1 MDDNNTK
8 SEAAPESG
16 AEETKATI
24 PFWKQLGP
32 GLITAAVV
40 IGPGSITIASKV
52 GAKMGPDL
60 VWALALAGGFMML
73 FTSMAARIGV
83 LNEVSA
89 LTLMTRHYGRWLAIA
104 CGVLSFTVA
113 AAFQSGN
120 YVACATALE
129 AVAPVPQGVNDWLHR
144 ALKSPGESDSDE
156 AVPGEAVWMLF
167 VGIVALIFVF
177 GAKKLYRSL
186 EKVMTALVAV
196 MLFCFVL
203 NLTVA
208 VPRFGIALVMA
219 AAFAAGWRMK
229 NRSAALALKTG
240 SGIGFL
246 AVLATTPELAQFV
259 GGLIPKMWLSEDA
272 GLVAGITATT
282 FSVIAAL
289 YQSTLAQQKGWG
301 KEQVGIAT
309 REALTGISV
318 LVCVSLMI
326 MMTSAIVLRG
336 EEIKNAAGLAEQL
349 SPLMGGAG
357 KIVFSLGFL
366 AAAFSSTVI
375 NAMIGG
381 GLLADGFGL
390 GSDVNSMNNRCF
402 TTLAMAVGLGVGY
415 YGLSNTDP
423 LGAIVWAQ
431 RMTILAVPLVA
442 ITLVVMANDRRIVG
456 EHRNRVWQNVF
467 AVFAVGVLLWFTK
480 NKVVALLAG

>member
-1 MDDNNTK
+1 MANEEPNT
-8 SEAAPESG
+8 EQAPESG
-16 AEETKATI
+16 AVETKTTI

-89 LTLMTRHYGRWLAIA
+89 LSLMTRHYGRWLAIA

-129 AVAPVPQGVNDWLHR
+129 SLTGMSVNL
-144 ALKSPGESDSDE
+144 
-156 AVPGEAVWMLF
+156 WMAF
-167 VGIVALIFVF
+167 VGVIALIFVF

-196 MLFCFVL
+196 MLVCFVL

-219 AAFAAGWRMK
+219 VVFAAGWRMK
-229 NRSAALALKTG
+229 NRSAAMALKTG

-259 GGLIPKMWLSEDA
+259 GGLIPKMWLPEDA
-272 GLVAGITATT
+272 GLVAGMTATT

-289 YQSTLAQQKGWG
+289 YQSTLAQQKGWR

-318 LVCVSLMI
+318 LICVSLMI

-336 EEIKNAAGLAEQL
+336 EEIKNAAELAEQL

-390 GSDVNSMNNRCF
+390 GSNVNSMNNRAF
-402 TTLAMAVGLGVGY
+402 TALAMAVGLGVGF

-456 EHRNRVWQNVF
+456 EHRNRAWQNVV

-480 NKVVALLAG
+480 NKVVALLAD

>member
-1 MDDNNTK
+1 MANEEPNT
-8 SEAAPESG
+8 EQAPESG
-16 AEETKATI
+16 AVETKTTI

-89 LTLMTRHYGRWLAIA
+89 LSLMTRHYGRWLAIA

-129 AVAPVPQGVNDWLHR
+129 SLTGMSVNL
-144 ALKSPGESDSDE
+144 
-156 AVPGEAVWMLF
+156 WMAF
-167 VGIVALIFVF
+167 VGVIALIFVF

-196 MLFCFVL
+196 MLVCFVL

-219 AAFAAGWRMK
+219 VVFAAGWRMK
-229 NRSAALALKTG
+229 NRSAAMALKTG

-272 GLVAGITATT
+272 GLVAGMTATT
-282 FSVIAAL
+282 FSVIAGL
-289 YQSTLAQQKGWG
+289 YQSTLAQQKGWR

-318 LVCVSLMI
+318 LICVSLMI

-336 EEIKNAAGLAEQL
+336 EEIKNAAELAEQL

-390 GSDVNSMNNRCF
+390 GSNVNSMNNRAF
-402 TTLAMAVGLGVGY
+402 TALAMAVGLGVGF

-456 EHRNRVWQNVF
+456 EHRNRAWQNVV

-480 NKVVALLAG
+480 NKVVALLAD

>member
-1 MDDNNTK
+1 MAIDMDNETSK
-8 SEAAPESG
+8 AEQAPEAG
-16 AEETKATI
+16 ATETKTSI

-83 LNEVSA
+83 LNDVSA

-104 CGVLSFTVA
+104 CGALSFTVA

-129 AVAPVPQGVNDWLHR
+129 SLTGLSVNFWM
-144 ALKSPGESDSDE
+144 AL
-156 AVPGEAVWMLF
+156 
-167 VGIVALIFVF
+167 VGLAALVFVF
-177 GAKKLYRSL
+177 AAKRLYRAL
-186 EKVMTALVAV
+186 EKVMTGLVAV
-196 MLFCFVL
+196 MLVCFVL
-203 NLTVA
+203 NLVVA
-208 VPRFGIALVMA
+208 VPAFGLGLALVAVFAFGFRMKHRSTGLGVRLVA
-219 AAFAAGWRMK
+219 AA
-229 NRSAALALKTG
+229 
-240 SGIGFL
+240 GFVGVL
-246 AVLATTPELAQFV
+246 AVTPDLRQFV
-259 GGLIPKMWLSEDA
+259 GGLIPTMWSPEDA
-272 GLVAGITATT
+272 GLVAGMTATT

-289 YQSTLAQQKGWG
+289 YQSTLAQQKGWR

-309 REALTGISV
+309 REALTGISI
-318 LVCVSLMI
+318 LVSVSLMI

-336 EEIKNAAGLAEQL
+336 EAITNASDLAEQL
-349 SPLMGGAG
+349 KPLMGGAG

-381 GLLADGFGL
+381 GLLADGVGL
-390 GSDVNSMNNRCF
+390 GSDVNSMNNRAF
-402 TTLAMAVGLGVGY
+402 TALAMAVGLGVGF

-456 EHRNRVWQNVF
+456 DHRNRPWQNGV
-467 AVFAVGVLLWFTK
+467 ACLAVGVLLWFTK
-480 NKVVALLAG
+480 NKVVALFAG

>member
-1 MDDNNTK
+1 MANEEPNT
-8 SEAAPESG
+8 EQAPESG
-16 AEETKATI
+16 AAETKTTI

-89 LTLMTRHYGRWLAIA
+89 LSLMTRHYGRWLAIA

-129 AVAPVPQGVNDWLHR
+129 SLTGMSVNL
-144 ALKSPGESDSDE
+144 
-156 AVPGEAVWMLF
+156 WMAF
-167 VGIVALIFVF
+167 VGVIALIFVF

-196 MLFCFVL
+196 MLVCFVL

-219 AAFAAGWRMK
+219 VVFAAGWRMK
-229 NRSAALALKTG
+229 NRSAAMALKTG

-259 GGLIPKMWLSEDA
+259 GGLIPKMWLPEDA
-272 GLVAGITATT
+272 GLVAGMTATT

-289 YQSTLAQQKGWG
+289 YQSTLAQQKGWR

-318 LVCVSLMI
+318 LICVSLMI

-336 EEIKNAAGLAEQL
+336 EEIKNAAELAEQL

-390 GSDVNSMNNRCF
+390 GSNVNSMNNRAF
-402 TTLAMAVGLGVGY
+402 TALAMAVGLGVGF

-456 EHRNRVWQNVF
+456 EHRNRAWQNVV

-480 NKVVALLAG
+480 NKVVALLAD

>member
-1 MDDNNTK
+1 
-8 SEAAPESG
+8 
-16 AEETKATI
+16 
-24 PFWKQLGP
+24 
-32 GLITAAVV
+32 
-40 IGPGSITIASKV
+40 
-52 GAKMGPDL
+52 
-60 VWALALAGGFMML
+60 
-73 FTSMAARIGV
+73 
-83 LNEVSA
+83 
-89 LTLMTRHYGRWLAIA
+89 LMTRHYGRWLAVA
-104 CGVLSFTVA
+104 CGALSFTVA

-129 AVAPVPQGVNDWLHR
+129 SLTGMSVNL
-144 ALKSPGESDSDE
+144 
-156 AVPGEAVWMLF
+156 WMAF
-167 VGIVALIFVF
+167 VGVIALIFVF
-177 GAKKLYRSL
+177 GAKKLYRAL

-196 MLFCFVL
+196 MLGCFVL

-208 VPRFGIALVMA
+208 VPMFGIALFLVVV
-219 AAFAAGWRMK
+219 FVAGWRMK
-229 NRSAALALKTG
+229 NASAAMVVKAVSAIAFVAL
-240 SGIGFL
+240 I
-246 AVLATTPELAQFV
+246 AATPELAQFV
-259 GGLIPKMWLSEDA
+259 GGLVPKMWLPEDA
-272 GLVAGITATT
+272 GLVAGMTATT

-289 YQSTLAQQKGWG
+289 YQSTLAQQKGWR

-318 LVCVSLMI
+318 LVCVSMMI

-336 EEIKNAAGLAEQL
+336 EAIVNAAGLAEQL

-357 KIVFSLGFL
+357 KVVFSLGFL

-390 GSDVNSMNNRCF
+390 GSDVNSMKNRWF
-402 TTLAMAVGLGVGY
+402 TTLAMAVGLGVGF

-456 EHRNRVWQNVF
+456 EHRNRPWQNGI
-467 AVFAVGVLLWFTK
+467 AVLAVGVLLWFTK
-480 NKVVALLAG
+480 NKVVALLESLQSG